1 MATAKAV
8 WQERKAA
15 LKNAGADET
24 TLKNDA
30 VRYALVEIVNLYDEG
45 LTFEPIHRVLFE
57 ADAAE
62 LTTFLAARLGGT
74 FSKMNSAEELENTVK
89 NSTADFGFVYTEN
102 GKTEY
107 ALLSTD
113 STELA
118 VSRFQ
123 PAADD
128 FIRSHT
134 SVTIDY
140 IHGGKE
146 NAALGKKAE
155 AVGILLPPIAKDSFF
170 ATIARTGALP
180 RKSFSMG
187 EADEKRFYLECR
199 KLFR

>member
-1 MATAKAV
+1 
-8 WQERKAA
+8 
-15 LKNAGADET
+15 
-24 TLKNDA
+24 
-30 VRYALVEIVNLYDEG
+30 
-45 LTFEPIHRVLFE
+45 
-57 ADAAE
+57 
-62 LTTFLAARLGGT
+62 
-74 FSKMNSAEELENTVK
+74 MNSAEDLENTVK

-128 FIRSHT
+128 FIRSHA

-140 IHGGKE
+140 IHGGRE
-146 NAALGKKAE
+146 TAALGKKAG

-199 KLFR
+199 KLFG